1 MAFSYTLTAL
11 ASRRGVAL
19 RALED
24 GAPVHIVAVS
34 GPLPTITID
43 GTPATVASDCVY
55 WHSDGEHVLYFFA
68 ETVPDGADVRF
79 TDGGG
84 GLPVVGAANVAYMDH
99 SASSGFRGEHDHI
112 FIGAPSSDVRRRW
125 TFTLP
130 STGTY
135 SLALTWPHWGD
146 AATNTEFKVWDDT
159 TLVATLQVDQSVQP
173 NDFTESGSPWE
184 TVGSWAFATTTFK
197 LELTTNVTNKRI
209 VADGV
214 RVSGT
219 GYLQYGDE
227 TAGAGSVAYEVTGGS
242 LPTITNAV
250 VDVSRLGTSN
260 AILSPRTNR
269 SMKIGLNL
277 LGSGDFEDPVL
288 MNADLMK
295 GTVDITTAAN
305 SDANGY
311 PTSNSN
317 RAVSAPQA
325 AYDPREFESSIPG
338 TYTLRWDGSGTL
350 SLFDA
355 TGSPGPSGD
364 FATISLASET
374 LTGAANNVRTYT
386 VAYAGGNTTWKLNL
400 WVAKNG
406 TVTKWACYPPGVAND
421 GSERWQPSVLEQ
433 LRSAS
438 CLRPIGFYRTNGAP
452 AIDRADFSSR
462 DDASYAWDAASVR
475 SVAITSIGGYD
486 ATDVWINAGWQRYL
500 VTTAANHGLET
511 GQQIRLNREPTHS
524 IVVTLTGGA
533 TRDLYNA
540 RLVVFVKSATTF
552 VVAMEAGSYTTV
564 ATPFTDSGA
573 TVEVDLIM
581 GNPFE
586 DYLDVAV
593 QAGTDFY
600 VTIPHAAADACV
612 TAMATETAAVL
623 PAGKVVYVEYSNECW
638 NSLQDFSQR
647 WYVAAMANIQGLIS
661 AGASMQTQTVR
672 YYCKRMNEVRT
683 LWRAAFSTAGLDPN
697 RVKMV
702 LGGWWAL
709 TDRTSE
715 MAAYCAAQ
723 GYTPEALAVAPYT
736 SVHGSDDVNFDC
748 DALDAEQVCDLVEH
762 AMLDFRGY
770 ATTIYDTHR
779 SLLDSNGFT
788 AAEIIAY
795 EGSLEGLSRSTV
807 TATNAKQALAVLHH
821 RRMANIIWE
830 YMDVFDTLGMTLF
843 NYFGHFYKPKGALI
857 DGFQYEN
864 IGWLAY
870 QGTFQEN
877 GVGDGSDGKTNN
889 VAGLSG
895 VPPAYP
901 DLSTFVSTIGY
912 AIESWNAAFVSLDS
926 SVKAWS
932 ATSPSS
938 RNPLPVRWRRPRFRP
953 TPRLRRR

>member
-99 SASSGFRGEHDHI
+99 SASSGFRGGHDHI

-184 TVGSWAFATTTFK
+184 TVGSWAFATTTLK
-197 LELTTNVTNKRI
+197 LELTTNVTNARI

-214 RVSGT
+214 RVSGADH
-219 GYLQYGDE
+219 LQYGDE
-227 TAGAGSVAYEVTGGS
+227 TAGAGSVAYEVTGGA

-260 AILSPRTNR
+260 AILAPRSDR
-269 SMKIGLNL
+269 SMRIGLNI
-277 LGSGDFEDPVL
+277 LGTGAFEDPCL
-288 MNADLMK
+288 MNGDIMK
-295 GTVDITTAAN
+295 GTVDVTTAAN

-311 PTSNSN
+311 PNGSAL
-317 RAVSAPQA
+317 RAVAAPNN
-325 AYDPREFESSIPG
+325 AYDPREFESSLPG
-338 TYTLRWDGSGTL
+338 TYTLRWDGSGTIAL
-350 SLFDA
+350 LDS

-364 FATISLASET
+364 FATITLASET

-386 VAYAGGNTTWKLNL
+386 VAKAGGNTGWSLNL
-400 WVAKNG
+400 WVSKTG
-406 TVTKWACYPPGVAND
+406 TVTKWACHPPGVAAD
-421 GSERWQPSVLEQ
+421 GSERWQPTSLEQ
-433 LRSAS
+433 LRSAQ
-438 CLRPIGFYRTNGAP
+438 CIRPLGVYVTNGAS
-452 AIDRADFSSR
+452 IRDRADFSSR
-462 DDASYAWDAASVR
+462 DDASYAWDAAGRR
-475 SVAITSIGGYD
+475 SIAITSIGGYD
-486 ATDVWINAGWQRYL
+486 ATDLWINAGWQRFL
-500 VTTAANHGLET
+500 VTTATSHGLQD
-511 GQQIRLNREPTHS
+511 GWKVRFDREPTHS
-524 IVVTLTGGA
+524 IVVGLTGGA
-533 TRDLYNA
+533 TPDLYNA

-552 VVAMEAGSYTTV
+552 VVAMEAGSYATV

-573 TVEVDLIM
+573 TVEVDLLA

-586 DYLDVAV
+586 DHLELSVLC
-593 QAGTDFY
+593 GTDFY
-600 VTIPHAAADACV
+600 VNVPHAATDACV
-612 TAMATETAAVL
+612 TAMAEETAAAL

-638 NSLQDFSQR
+638 NSLQDFTQR
-647 WYVAAMANIQGLIS
+647 WYVAAMANVQGLIS

-672 YYCKRMNEVRT
+672 YYCKRMSEVRT
-683 LWRAAFSTAGLDPN
+683 LWRTAFTNAGLDPN
-697 RVKMV
+697 RIKMV

-715 MAAYCAAQ
+715 MAAYCASQ
-723 GYTPEALAVAPYT
+723 GYTFEALAVAPYT
-736 SVHGSDDVNFDC
+736 SVHGSEDIAFDC

-762 AMLDFRGY
+762 ALLDFRAY
-770 ATTIYDTHR
+770 ATGIYNTHR

-788 AAEIIAY
+788 NAEIIAY

-807 TATNAKQALAVLHH
+807 TATNAKQALAVLFH
-821 RRMANIIWE
+821 RRAANIIWE
-830 YMDVFDTLGMTLF
+830 YMDVFDSLGMTLF
-843 NYFGHFYKPKGALI
+843 NYFGHSYKPKGVLI

-870 QGTFQEN
+870 LGTFQEN
-877 GVGDGSDGKTNN
+877 GRGDGSDGKTNN
-889 VAGLSG
+889 VAGLTG

-901 DLSTFVSTIGY
+901 DLSTFVSPIGH